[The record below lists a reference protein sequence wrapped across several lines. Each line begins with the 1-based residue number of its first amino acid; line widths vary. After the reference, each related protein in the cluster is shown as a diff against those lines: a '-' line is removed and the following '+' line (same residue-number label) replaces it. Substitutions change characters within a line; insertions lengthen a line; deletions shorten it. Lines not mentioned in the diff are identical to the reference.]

1 MHTNSNKID
10 FAGTRKRYLQLGRSA
25 VSIIKGKIEDQ
36 ETDVIVNTT
45 NAQLDLGNAGQC
57 SKVISTAGGS
67 SIQAECKLNYPRPL
81 TLGDVAVTTSGDLKS
96 SKVFHVYLPKW
107 KQKGDEQNLETTVTA
122 CLEQMEMLSL
132 KSIAFPA
139 LGTHCLNY
147 CPYKVINALFDA
159 VEDYNNKH
167 STTVVENITCVIF
180 QEQMYQTFVSEAKKR
195 SRLLAGNQK
204 IQASGGTK
212 YLNTNIQIL
221 VGDLV
226 LQQADVLVYSS
237 PHNMKLITGTGLS
250 TEILK
255 SAGSDIQDE
264 LNRMYNE
271 VVECGT
277 FAVTDGYNLRCSKV
291 YHGYLPS
298 FYGRNKRPERVLS
311 TFVSK
316 CLNKANEHKAKSVVF
331 SALGSGMLR
340 YPNDVAA
347 SAVIKGIQAFLSCTW
362 TCSSIDNI
370 KIVVYGG
377 DSNHSKIEKT
387 YHSELAT
394 INSVKG
400 INLKD
405 TLNQPI
411 PRRGTKEYFYFKY
424 NEDPRPPTNWSFF
437 KSFRTIK
444 DWSKERRSTDPP
456 KKVQIDKDTFESI
469 KQLFMKTIKNPSA
482 KIKSITRNENLN
494 LYLKYFQRCQEL
506 YRKAIVN
513 GPCKPLA
520 KPVLTM
526 ENLNC
531 QMRRVL
537 ERDINEVY
545 LFHGTKQDRVKVLLR
560 NGFDERLASMNFRT
574 LRLGNGTYTAEEAS
588 LSAHYTEKQGVRTMF
603 LVRACLGDVFRTKDD
618 QTLLKRPPCKKMCK
632 KICTKHDEFFDS
644 VLGEFCPREFVVYE
658 KAQCYPEYVIKYTL

>member
-1 MHTNSNKID
+1 MHTNSNEID

-25 VSIIKGKIEDQ
+25 VSIIIGKIEDQ
-36 ETDVIVNTT
+36 E
-45 NAQLDLGNAGQC
+45 LDLGNAGQC

-81 TLGDVAVTTSGDLKS
+81 TLGDVAVTTSGYLKS

-107 KQKGDEQNLETTVTA
+107 KQK
-122 CLEQMEMLSL
+122 
-132 KSIAFPA
+132 
-139 LGTHCLNY
+139 
-147 CPYKVINALFDA
+147 
-159 VEDYNNKH
+159 
-167 STTVVENITCVIF
+167 
-180 QEQMYQTFVSEAKKR
+180 
-195 SRLLAGNQK
+195 AGNPK
-204 IQASGGTK
+204 IQASDGTK

-226 LQQADVLVYSS
+226 LQQADVLVYSR
-237 PHNMKLITGTGLS
+237 PHNLKLNTGTGLS

-264 LNRMYNE
+264 LNRMFKE

-277 FAVTDGYNLRCSKV
+277 FVVTDGYNLRCSKV

-298 FYGRNKRPERVLS
+298 FCGRNKRPEKVLS
-311 TFVSK
+311 TFVSN
-316 CLNKANEHKAKSVVF
+316 CLIEANKHEARSVVF

-340 YPNDVAA
+340 YPTDVGA
-347 SAVIKGIQAFLSCTW
+347 SAVIKGIQAFLSCNPT
-362 TCSSIDNI
+362 SIDNI
-370 KIVVYGG
+370 KIVVHGG
-377 DSNHSKIEKT
+377 NSNHSNIEKT
-387 YHSELAT
+387 YNSELAT

-405 TLNQPI
+405 IINQPI
-411 PRRGTKEYFYFKY
+411 PRRGTKAYFCFKY

-437 KSFRTIK
+437 KSDRTIK
-444 DWSKERRSTDPP
+444 DWSKEHRITDSP

-560 NGFDERLASMNFRT
+560 NGFDERLASMNFAK

-588 LSAHYTEKQGVRTMF
+588 LSAHYTEQQGVRTMF
-603 LVRACLGDVFRTKDD
+603 LVRACLGDVFRTKDN
-618 QTLLKRPPCKKMCK
+618 QNLLKRPPCKNMCK
-632 KICTKHDEFFDS
+632 TICTKHDEFFDS
-644 VLGEFCPREFVVYE
+644 VLGEFCPRELVVYE
-658 KAQCYPEYVIKYTL
+658 KAQCYPEYVIKYIL